1 MATLAFS
8 SPDTAVI
15 DMYQSQFTGSAEDSD
30 GLKNA
35 YPDFLKVL
43 KFNFPPL
50 HRSVMFLGRYLVS
63 TINETAKLESLSTNL
78 ETYLAGKGGTS
89 DSMVAWK
96 KSHGVIQN
104 LLDDST
110 MFNSEITRDGDI
122 DTKLYTDNLNTD
134 EERFSTI
141 IAVEE
146 IDDGS
151 KSIFVGAAAVVAAA

>member
-1 MATLAFS
+1 MATLTFS

-15 DMYQSQFTGSAEDSD
+15 DMYQSQFTGSAEDSV
-30 GLKNA
+30 GLKTA
-35 YPDFLKVL
+35 YPNFLKVL

-50 HRSVMFLGRYLVS
+50 HKSVMFLGRYLVS
-63 TINETAKLESLSTNL
+63 SINDTAKLNSLSTNL
-78 ETYLAGKGGTS
+78 EVYLAGKGGTS
-89 DSMVAWK
+89 DSMTAWK
-96 KSHGVIQN
+96 EAHRVIQN

-110 MFNSEITRDGDI
+110 MFNPEITRDGGI

-134 EERFSTI
+134 DEKFGTI

-151 KSIFVGAAAVVAAA
+151 KSIFVV